1 MYSPLN
7 ASSSSSSAQQLMAE
21 AVLLAMRYTPLKK
34 CSLAHHTKMSSG
46 DFGRNAP
53 YCLWAEERTER
64 AHLATSAAHLLL
76 SYIHTP
82 KSSNHKKSCAEW
94 AAHETYNKLDQ
105 IIVLFHVS
113 TWQTF
118 ILTNLMALAVCKWHI
133 EINFRNWYLVGPYL
147 LRFLY
152 FNECLLLWRLI
163 LLHCWYTQNNN
174 N

>member
-53 YCLWAEERTER
+53 YCLWAGERTER
-64 AHLATSAAHLLL
+64 AHLATSAAHLL
-76 SYIHTP
+76 HTP

-105 IIVLFHVS
+105 IIALFHVS
-113 TWQTF
+113 TRRTF
-118 ILTNLMALAVCKWHI
+118 ILINLMALAVCEWHI
-133 EINFRNWYLVGPYL
+133 EINYPQLVFSYEV
-147 LRFLY
+147 FIY
-152 FNECLLLWRLI
+152 
-163 LLHCWYTQNNN
+163 
-174 N
+174 